1 MTMKIKWSKTK
12 YILPL
17 IILPFLFLLN
27 YGYQSLSTE
36 ESLVEEEQE
45 VGIRSIGDV
54 SEEVQK
60 KGLTNKLQAF
70 KDQYRRV
77 SDGETAIGNLQP
89 EADDTITYT
98 FQEREKQL
106 MDSINQTL
114 EFEAP
119 YQPSVT
125 YPDERIAASEFQL
138 AHVPERNGEHELP
151 PQHPVLS
158 SQQLPEEEMPS
169 KYDDPMVLFREQ
181 MALIDSMS
189 RANDRLY
196 GQIDSTTSIAQA
208 VDEQTKSEPLPV
220 SKSAPSAAR
229 FNTIR
234 AEENKSM
241 IKAIV
246 DEELKKASVGD
257 RVRIR
262 VLDDIVAGDIA
273 IPKNSYLFAKISGF
287 QDQRVKIDI
296 STIMVNDKILP
307 VNLKIYDMDGMEGLY
322 VPSSEFR
329 DFSKELGSNSSGG
342 MNLRL
347 QQDPSS
353 FSQFYMSSLQRMFT
367 STSQAVSK
375 AIKQNRANLK
385 YGTLIYLVDP
395 EKSK

>member
-1 MTMKIKWSKTK
+1 MKIQWSKTK

-27 YGYQSLSTE
+27 YGYQSLSSK
-36 ESLVEEEQE
+36 ESVVEEEKE

-60 KGLTNKLQAF
+60 KGLTDKLQAF
-70 KDQYRRV
+70 KDRYRRV
-77 SDGETAIGNLQP
+77 SDGETAIGSLQP
-89 EADDTITYT
+89 EANDTITYT

-114 EFEAP
+114 EFEA
-119 YQPSVT
+119 QPQTSVN
-125 YPDERIAASEFQL
+125 YPGNRMAAADIQP
-138 AHVPERNGEHELP
+138 AHSHERNWEQELA
-151 PQHPVLS
+151 PQDPFLPS
-158 SQQLPEEEMPS
+158 PKLPEEEMSS

-181 MALIDSMS
+181 MAIIDSMS
-189 RANDRLY
+189 RANDHLY
-196 GQIDSTTSIAQA
+196 GQNDSTTNIALVIDQQA
-208 VDEQTKSEPLPV
+208 KPEPLPV
-220 SKSAPSAAR
+220 SKTAPAKAK

-234 AEENKSM
+234 AEENQTM

-262 VLDDIVAGDIA
+262 VLDDIIAGNTT
-273 IPKNSYLFAKISGF
+273 IPKNSYLFATISGF

-296 STIMVNDKILP
+296 STIMVNDRILP

-322 VPSSEFR
+322 VPSSDFR
-329 DFSKELGSNSSGG
+329 DFTKELGSNSSGG

-347 QQDPSS
+347 QHDPSS

-367 STSQAVSK
+367 STSQALSK
-375 AIKQNRANLK
+375 AVKQNRANLK

-395 EKSK
+395 EKSN